1 MQLNIQ
7 ELRPDTMYTFT
18 TKPWTAP
25 TGEVIA
31 GRELIRVFVGLKK
44 IENVPFVEVERP
56 GGRHHL
62 IAVET
67 IAFIASQ

>member
-1 MQLNIQ
+1 MMLQVQ
-7 ELRPDTMYTFT
+7 ELRPEATYTFT
-18 TKPWTAP
+18 IKNWTAP

-31 GRELIRVFVGLKK
+31 GRELKRVFVGHMR
-44 IENVPFVEVERP
+44 IENIPFIEVERP

-67 IAFIASQ
+67 IASIVF